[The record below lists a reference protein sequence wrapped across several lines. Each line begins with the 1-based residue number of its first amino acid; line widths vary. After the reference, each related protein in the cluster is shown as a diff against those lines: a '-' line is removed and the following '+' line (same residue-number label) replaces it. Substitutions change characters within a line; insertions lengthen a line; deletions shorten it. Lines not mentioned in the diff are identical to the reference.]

1 MRWGTVALLAG
12 ALAAGALLRAA
23 TAGAT
28 PMARMAATIGLFV
41 LGLAGS
47 IVLARSQFHAGR
59 RRLERVLVG
68 LGPAFVIT
76 DWAGGRPA
84 PEAPDYV
91 VVGPAGILAIVL
103 DDSPAGRW
111 AARRLGRARERA
123 QHAAAW
129 VAAVARGELPEGAVV
144 EPVVALTRRPASPA
158 DRQGAVTVLEPE
170 EAGAYVRRFEEPERL
185 AADQRIRVTR
195 RLRRRAWVG
204 TPQRQGHGRPR

>member
-23 TAGAT
+23 TAAAT
-28 PMARMAATIGLFV
+28 PMVRMAATIGLFV

-47 IVLARSQFHAGR
+47 VVLARSQFHAGR
-59 RRLERVLVG
+59 RRLERALVG

-91 VVGPAGILAIVL
+91 VVAPAGVLAIVL
-103 DDSPAGRW
+103 DDSPAGRS

-123 QHAAAW
+123 QRAAGW
-129 VAAVARGELPEGAVV
+129 VAAVARGDLPEGAVV
-144 EPVVALTRRPASPA
+144 EPVIALTRRPASPA
-158 DRQGAVTVLEPE
+158 DRQGTVPVLEPE
-170 EAGAYVRRFEEPERL
+170 ETGAYARRLGEPERL
-185 AADQRIRVTR
+185 SADQRFRVTR
-195 RLRRRAWVG
+195 RLRRWAPPG
-204 TPQRQGHGRPR
+204 TPPRQGDGRPR